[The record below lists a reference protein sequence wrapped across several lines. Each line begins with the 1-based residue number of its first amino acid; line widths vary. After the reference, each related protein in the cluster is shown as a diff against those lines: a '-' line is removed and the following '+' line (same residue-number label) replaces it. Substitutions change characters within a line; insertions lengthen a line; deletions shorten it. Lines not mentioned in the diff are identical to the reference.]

1 MILVVSVDAESF
13 LQRLIEVRYR
23 QSVIAVGE
31 TAVKH
36 DMDLIGFPRMMT
48 WKRGRYQALPFAVVN
63 WSTGTRDAWPLS
75 SVFFMKAK

>member
-1 MILVVSVDAESF
+1 MDAESF

-36 DMDLIGFPRMMT
+36 DMDLIGFPRRMT
-48 WKRGRYQALPFAVVN
+48 WKWGRYQALPFAVVS

-75 SVFFMKAK
+75 SVFFMKVK